1 MKRCKI
7 LIKNKNELNVM
18 VADNFFTR
26 FRGLIARNIMKNE
39 GMLLSPCNQIHC
51 FFMSY
56 PIDVIYISDKWIVI
70 KVDKSM
76 MPGSIGRRVKN
87 CRYVLELPAGISSE
101 NGIVM
106 GDKLHL
112 FNMEG

>member
-7 LIKNKNELNVM
+7 LMKNKKEFYVM

-26 FRGLIARNIMKNE
+26 FRGLIARNLSENE
-39 GMLLSPCNQIHC
+39 GMLLCPCNQIHC

-56 PIDVIYISDKWIVI
+56 PIDAIYLSDKWSVI

-76 MPGSIGRRVKN
+76 KPGSIGRRVKN
-87 CRYVLELPAGISSE
+87 CRYVLELPAGASSE
-101 NGIVM
+101 NGIVTE
-106 GDKLHL
+106 DKLYL
-112 FNMEG
+112 LNMEG